1 MAKEKRAQIQLKC
14 EECGKVNYWTEKNT
28 DNTKEKLSLKKF
40 CRHCRKHTL
49 HNEAKMKKSKKT

>member
-1 MAKEKRAQIQLKC
+1 MAKDKRSMLELKC
-14 EECGKVNYWTEKNT
+14 EECGSLNYWTEKNR

-49 HNEAKMKKSKKT
+49 HNETRTKKSK